1 MFPLPKPW
9 QTLKRARRR
18 GAAYLTNSLL
28 ASVVALGTV
37 AAQPAIFAYADDGDP
52 PPINLSIDN
61 DRDGVPD
68 ELALAVRTV
77 LSAEGNEDQTTA
89 LADLYKRLPYSDETR
104 ALQDKAGQLQQELE
118 ATEDPKQ
125 AEQLIEEIRAT
136 GERMSQ
142 DEQYVTTMKALDTLL
157 KPVEPQGGDDQP
169 HLMAIPWFQAQPGDV
184 LGQLDLLSFGT
195 YLYVLNYG
203 HTGNCYNA
211 QCQQV
216 LESLGQGVIL
226 RSRTDPQSVWQG
238 WGKKI
243 VIMRNNQ
250 VSPSTIVAKMEARK
264 NRHVNVTPY
273 NYLWIDKWTD
283 SRLYC
288 SQLTWKI
295 HKDAG
300 VDLDSNHPAYSI
312 YITLRWGWLAGL
324 ATGPA
329 VAPDEIVLSP
339 KLNLIGW
346 GWT

>member
-1 MFPLPKPW
+1 MFPLPNPR

-18 GAAYLTNSLL
+18 GAALINGLL
-28 ASVVALGTV
+28 VSIVAFGTV
-37 AAQPAIFAYADDGDP
+37 AAQPAILARAADGDP

-68 ELALAVRTV
+68 ELSLAVQTV
-77 LSAEGNEDQTTA
+77 LSAEGNEAQTTA
-89 LADLYKRLPYSDETR
+89 LADLYKRLPYSEETR

-125 AEQLIEEIRAT
+125 AEQLIEEIRT
-136 GERMSQ
+136 LGERMSQ

-157 KPVEPQGGDDQP
+157 KLDESKGGGDQP
-169 HLMAIPWFQAQPGDV
+169 HLMSIPWSQGRAGDV
-184 LGQLDLLSFGT
+184 LGQLDLLSFPT
-195 YLYVLNYG
+195 YVYVMNYG
-203 HTGNCYNA
+203 HTGNCYNT
-211 QCQQV
+211 QCQQI
-216 LESLGQGVIL
+216 LESLAQGVIL
-226 RSRTDPQSVWQG
+226 RSRTHPQSVWQG

-243 VIMRNNQ
+243 IIMRNNQ
-250 VSPSTIVAKMEARK
+250 VTQPTIVAKMEARK

-273 NYLWIDKWTD
+273 NYNWIDKWTD
-283 SRLYC
+283 SKLYC

-300 VDLDSNHPAYSI
+300 VDLDSNHPAYYI
-312 YITLRWGWLAGL
+312 YITARWGWLAGM

-329 VAPDEIVLSP
+329 VAPDEVVLSP

>member
-18 GAAYLTNSLL
+18 GAAYLINGLL

-68 ELALAVRTV
+68 ELALAVQTV
-77 LSAEGNEDQTTA
+77 LSAEGNEAQTTA
-89 LADLYKRLPYSDETR
+89 LADLYKRLPYSEETR

-118 ATEDPKQ
+118 ATEDPTQ

-157 KPVEPQGGDDQP
+157 EPEGPKVGDDQP

-184 LGQLDLLSFGT
+184 LGQLDLLSFPT
-195 YLYVLNYG
+195 YLYVMNYG

-216 LESLGQGVIL
+216 LESLAQGVIL

-243 VIMRNNQ
+243 VIMRDNQ
-250 VSPSTIVAKMEARK
+250 VSQSTIVAKMEARK

-312 YITLRWGWLAGL
+312 YMTLRWGWLIGL

-329 VAPDEIVLSP
+329 VAPDEVVLSS
-339 KLNLIGW
+339 KLNLVGW